1 MKVAADANV
10 LLAAVI
16 GGRARLIL
24 SHPQITEIFTTES
37 IIGEVQEYAP
47 LLGAKKRL
55 RADLLLL
62 TVAALPVTVVGSR
75 EYAKS
80 MPEAI
85 KRIGRRDRDDADLLG
100 LSLHFE
106 VPIWSNDRDFEGVAM
121 KVFTT
126 ETLLRHLAI
135 IR

>member
-10 LLAAVI
+10 LLAAVT

-24 SHPQITEIFTTES
+24 NHPQITQILTTQS
-37 IIGEVQEYAP
+37 IIGEVSEYAL

-55 RADLLLL
+55 RADILLL
-62 TVAALPVTVVGSR
+62 TIAALPVTVVSSP
-75 EYAKS
+75 EYAKR

-85 KRIGRRDRDDADLLG
+85 KRIGRRDRDDADLLA
-100 LSLHFE
+100 LSLHFD
-106 VPIWSNDRDFEGVAM
+106 VPVWSNDHDFDDAGVQ
-121 KVFTT
+121 VFTT
-126 ETLLRHLAI
+126 ESLLRHLGI